1 MNSGQPIDEGQQRPR
16 ADADMGC
23 GEFLL
28 VDGLEL
34 PGCEQRCRRVGFHG
48 RKGGGLISS

>member
-1 MNSGQPIDEGQQRPR
+1 MRGSRDPEQMQTWDV
-16 ADADMGC
+16 

-48 RKGGGLISS
+48 RKGGGLMIS